1 MVASLDESTG
11 VLDVANVGDTGIRVI
26 RKGEVV
32 LTSTPKQ
39 HRFECPYQLASAAFA
54 EVNDQF
60 DSAADAECLS
70 FAVQVCLLTV
80 KVRCVNP
87 IHSVF
92 GDLVT
97 ADSVFI
103 C

>member
-70 FAVQVCLLTV
+70 FAVQV
-80 KVRCVNP
+80 
-87 IHSVF
+87 
-92 GDLVT
+92 
-97 ADSVFI
+97 
-103 C
+103 